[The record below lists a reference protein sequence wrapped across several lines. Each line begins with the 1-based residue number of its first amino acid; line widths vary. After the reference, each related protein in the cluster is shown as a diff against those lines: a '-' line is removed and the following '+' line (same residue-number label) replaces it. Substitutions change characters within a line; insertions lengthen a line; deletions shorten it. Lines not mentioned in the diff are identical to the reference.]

1 MTYRFLTM
9 AIHLNSRG
17 LAFVVF
23 EGELAP
29 LDWSVIEVRG
39 SDKREKLLGRVE
51 TLFAKLQPNILVLE
65 NMSAFESRPQRI
77 RSLNDA
83 IVQLAHRY
91 ALPTVYFTRT
101 EARQRFAYLGTVT
114 KGALAMAIAKHIPAF
129 ERFLPRA
136 RKPWQS
142 EDARMG
148 IFDAAALALT
158 FYHTPPTGGPLSF

>member
-9 AIHLNSRG
+9 AVYLNARG

-29 LDWSVIEVRG
+29 LDWSVIEARG
-39 SDKREKLLGRVE
+39 SDKREMLLTRVE
-51 TLFAKLQPNILVLE
+51 TLFTKLRPNILVLE
-65 NMSAFESRPQRI
+65 NMSNPQGRPQRI
-77 RSLNDA
+77 RSLNQA
-83 IVQLAHRY
+83 IVQLAKRY
-91 ALPTVYFTRT
+91 TLPTVFFTRA
-101 EARQRFAYLGTVT
+101 EVRQQFAYLGTVT
-114 KGALAMAIAKHIPAF
+114 KDAVAMAIARHIPAF
-129 ERFLPRA
+129 ERFLPSP

-158 FYHTPPTGGPLSF
+158 FFHAQGQPES